1 MGSQALC
8 KVKVHYAKGP
18 QHISMEIK
26 KTTGSSSAHQGNLI
40 ILEANNKFMLLATTL
55 NFVVVPPH
63 LVGLN
68 AIPIRPLGLCKSFFT
83 FFIHS

>member
-26 KTTGSSSAHQGNLI
+26 KQQVVQAPTKA
-40 ILEANNKFMLLATTL
+40 IL
-55 NFVVVPPH
+55 
-63 LVGLN
+63 
-68 AIPIRPLGLCKSFFT
+68 
-83 FFIHS
+83 